1 MGEGDKVSLYSHRS
15 RRTFTKGLVSAALM
29 AGCVLSA
36 ESGEPRQDLIVE
48 TNAGAVRGGRRN
60 AISSFKGI
68 PYGLSPGGAN
78 RFLPPRPRPAWSG
91 VRDARD
97 YGPMCPQPI
106 APIPPQWQGILN
118 YHEPTA
124 PGDDCLVLN
133 VWTTGV
139 RDGAKRAVLFWC
151 HGGGFASGSGSA
163 ALYDGEKLARQGDVV
178 VVTVN
183 HRLGPLGYL
192 YLAELGDE
200 RFADS
205 GNVGM
210 LDLVLALKWVR
221 DNIAAFGGNPDRVMI
236 FGQSGGGAKV
246 RMLMGMPAAQGLFSH
261 AVIQSSPGLHVL
273 TKAEGS
279 QFAERVVSN
288 LKIRTRDIQAVQ
300 EVALENLFAANAKAA
315 KDLGLNSLMMPSP
328 VVDGRSL
335 PAPPYDPAPPT
346 CSSHV
351 PLMIG
356 STKDEI
362 LLFEFM
368 SGKNDFGSISQ
379 EESERRT
386 ADLLGPTANQT
397 LRAYRTLLPSATAWG
412 IYERAASAAF
422 SWRDSLLIAQ
432 RKANQHAAAVFM
444 YRLDWES
451 PVAGGRL
458 RAFHGIDQALV
469 FNNIALSPGWTG
481 TGAAALGLA
490 AKMSAAWIAFAKTG
504 IPNVNSLP
512 HWPAYTLAQR
522 ETMLFDDPCS
532 VQSDPD
538 RLARLALTAG
548 AY

>member
-1 MGEGDKVSLYSHRS
+1 
-15 RRTFTKGLVSAALM
+15 
-29 AGCVLSA
+29 
-36 ESGEPRQDLIVE
+36 
-48 TNAGAVRGGRRN
+48 
-60 AISSFKGI
+60 
-68 PYGLSPGGAN
+68 
-78 RFLPPRPRPAWSG
+78 
-91 VRDARD
+91 
-97 YGPMCPQPI
+97 
-106 APIPPQWQGILN
+106 
-118 YHEPTA
+118 
-124 PGDDCLVLN
+124 
-133 VWTTGV
+133 
-139 RDGAKRAVLFWC
+139 
-151 HGGGFASGSGSA
+151 
-163 ALYDGEKLARQGDVV
+163 
-178 VVTVN
+178 
-183 HRLGPLGYL
+183 
-192 YLAELGDE
+192 
-200 RFADS
+200 
-205 GNVGM
+205 
-210 LDLVLALKWVR
+210 
-221 DNIAAFGGNPDRVMI
+221 
-236 FGQSGGGAKV
+236 
-246 RMLMGMPAAQGLFSH
+246 
-261 AVIQSSPGLHVL
+261 
-273 TKAEGS
+273 
-279 QFAERVVSN
+279 
-288 LKIRTRDIQAVQ
+288 
-300 EVALENLFAANAKAA
+300 
-315 KDLGLNSLMMPSP
+315 
-328 VVDGRSL
+328 
-335 PAPPYDPAPPT
+335 
-346 CSSHV
+346 V